1 MPLGDFGMARS
12 LSASL
17 TEQKRVMTEYVATR
31 WYRAPE
37 LMLSLHQFTKSI
49 DVWSVGC
56 IFAEM
61 LGRAA
66 LFPGSNYLNQ
76 LQVGREGH
84 STIKLKRFRLGLII
98 LNN

>member
-1 MPLGDFGMARS
+1 MARS
-12 LSASL
+12 LAASA

-37 LMLSLHQFTKSI
+37 LMLSLHQFTKAI

-61 LGRAA
+61 LGRTA

-76 LQVGREGH
+76 LQVRTFLIVIH
-84 STIKLKRFRLGLII
+84 TIVYL
-98 LNN
+98 

>member
-1 MPLGDFGMARS
+1 MTLLGDFGMARS
-12 LSASL
+12 LSASP
-17 TEQKRVMTEYVATR
+17 TEQKRLMTEYVATR

-37 LMLSLHQFTKSI
+37 LMLSVHQFTKAI

-76 LQVGREGH
+76 LQVQYIYCSELLDP
-84 STIKLKRFRLGLII
+84 IF
-98 LNN
+98 

>member
-1 MPLGDFGMARS
+1 MARS
-12 LSASL
+12 LASSP

-76 LQVGREGH
+76 LQVSCDRIE
-84 STIKLKRFRLGLII
+84 IGLMD
-98 LNN
+98 

>member
-1 MPLGDFGMARS
+1 MARS

-17 TEQKRVMTEYVATR
+17 SEKKRVMTEYVATR

-37 LMLSLHQFTKSI
+37 LMLSVHQFTKAI

-61 LGRAA
+61 LGREA

-76 LQVGREGH
+76 LQVS
-84 STIKLKRFRLGLII
+84 STKL
-98 LNN
+98 